1 MDSLIFSAQF
11 FLGVSTLLHLSSIV
25 VAAVRFCRHRDA
37 LPPVLIA
44 AHVTII
50 RPVCGI
56 ENCIEQT
63 LRSTF
68 HLDHPRYDVL
78 ICVASA
84 SDPVIPLVRR
94 LIAEN
99 PHVPARLL
107 IGNAGIGPNPK
118 LNNMAKGWDAAT
130 GDWILMADSNVLM
143 PRDYIQRLLSTW
155 RTDTGLVCSPPVGCA
170 PQGLW
175 AEMECAILNTYQAR
189 WQCFADS
196 AGHGYAQGKT
206 MLWRRDFLA
215 RAGGI
220 KALATEV
227 AEDAA
232 ATKLVRRAGLQVQ
245 LVARP
250 FEQPLGFRRA
260 RDVWRRQIRWA
271 RLRRSTFP
279 VVFLPELF
287 AGGLFPLLA
296 CALLAAAAGWPVA
309 AAVIAFGAIWYGAE
323 AALAYLAGW
332 HLSVR
337 SPAIWLLRDVMLPL
351 IWLASW
357 AGNSFDWRGNS
368 MRVAGSQRSA

>member
-1 MDSLIFSAQF
+1 MDSLIVSAQL
-11 FLGVSTLLHLSSIV
+11 FLGVSTLLHLSSII
-25 VAAVRFCRHRDA
+25 VAAVRFRRPRA
-37 LPPVLIA
+37 AMQPALIA
-44 AHVTII
+44 ADVTII

-68 HLDHPRYDVL
+68 HLDHARYEVL

-94 LIAEN
+94 LIDEH

-107 IGNAGIGPNPK
+107 IGNARIGTNPK
-118 LNNMAKGWDAAT
+118 LNNMAKGWDAAA

-143 PRDYIQRLLSTW
+143 PRDYIQRLLSAW
-155 RTDTGLVCSPPVGCA
+155 RADTGLVCSPPVGCA

-220 KALATEV
+220 KSLAAEV

-232 ATKLVRRAGLQVQ
+232 ATKLVRRAGLKVQ
-245 LVARP
+245 LVTRP

-287 AGGLFPLLA
+287 AGGLFPLVA
-296 CALLAAAAGWPVA
+296 CALVAAAAGWPVA
-309 AAVIAFGAIWYGAE
+309 PAVIAFGAVWYGAE
-323 AALAYLAGW
+323 AALAYVAGW
-332 HLSVR
+332 HLAVR
-337 SPAIWLLRDVMLPL
+337 SPAIWLLRDLMLPL
-351 IWLASW
+351 IWLTSW